1 MAFKTTKK
9 AETEAVEM
17 PVEITAEEPETKAEA
32 EKITYKVEVTSAVVV
47 SEKRA
52 IFNATVNGV
61 KIDGFA
67 LCEYTNQ
74 QKQTGHL
81 VQYPSRKGSDG
92 KYYHSVWF
100 PISKEVRESIVN
112 QVLSLLG

>member
-1 MAFKTTKK
+1 MPFKKN
-9 AETEAVEM
+9 TEEM
-17 PVEITAEEPETKAEA
+17 PVEIQAEEPEAKA
-32 EKITYKVEVTSAVVV
+32 EKITYTVEVTSAKVV
-47 SEKRA
+47 SDKRA
-52 IFNATVNGV
+52 IFNATVNGI

-74 QKQTGHL
+74 KKETGYM

-100 PISKEVRESIVN
+100 PVSKEIRESIVN
-112 QVLSLLG
+112 QVLSLIG